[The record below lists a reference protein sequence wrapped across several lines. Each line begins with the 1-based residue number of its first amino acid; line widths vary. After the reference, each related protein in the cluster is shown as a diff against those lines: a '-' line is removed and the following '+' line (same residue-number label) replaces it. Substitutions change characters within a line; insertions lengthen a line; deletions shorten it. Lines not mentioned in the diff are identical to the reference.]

1 MEPDRDRRFRVVDEQ
16 KRSCQLRQ
24 PRAGSARAENGATL
38 HQDGEA
44 PRIIIGPESLR
55 ALARGAAKEINPL
68 NPLRTARRQQPSK
81 PSNRPQIFRINA
93 SCGVAGRRVSP
104 PMMPPPTVRI
114 GGPTRA
120 PPCFVFA
127 SGFSLVNTSC
137 IRCLGGKASNL
148 TVESFAP
155 DPAADRSHYS

>member
-16 KRSCQLRQ
+16 NRSCQLRQ
-24 PRAGSARAENGATL
+24 PQAGSARAENGATL
-38 HQDGEA
+38 HRAGEA

-55 ALARGAAKEINPL
+55 ALARGAAKGINPL
-68 NPLRTARRQQPSK
+68 NPLWPGRRQQPRK

-104 PMMPPPTVRI
+104 PMMPHPTVRI

-120 PPCFVFA
+120 PPCFVFV
-127 SGFSLVNTSC
+127 SGFSLVNTS
-137 IRCLGGKASNL
+137 RVRFLGGKASKL

-155 DPAADRSHYS
+155 EPAADRSHCS